1 MVFLALFV
9 AALCNTGLGGTVV
22 HERRA
27 TAPRGFVNHGPAH
40 PTQMLTLRLGL
51 APNNAA
57 GLDATL
63 ASISTP
69 GSPEF
74 RQWLSREEVKSY
86 LEPSAETLSALESFA
101 SANGLEY
108 QITAPNGDW
117 ATITLPV
124 SHADQLFDAEFTVF
138 SHRST
143 SENIART
150 LSVSLP
156 AHLVGHVEVIHP
168 TTDFTDHIKG
178 RLMPGPVPLK
188 RQADASC
195 DTSTAA
201 GVITPTCL
209 QALYGIPAAPATQSS
224 SHLLVAAYQGVH
236 AQIADISEFLTQFR
250 PDIPANT
257 TYNVLTTSGGSDP
270 QGPTPISFEA
280 NLDMEYTMGIA
291 TNVSVDF
298 LSVGNPIASLATSF
312 LDTTT
317 FIAGL
322 DNPPTVMT
330 TSWGGNEDSFDLSM
344 ATRICDGYKALGARG
359 ISVIFASG
367 DGGVHGG
374 HDSASVCETPF
385 IPVFPASCPWVT
397 SVGATFGWEEKAL
410 NLSSGGFSNYF
421 STPDYQTT
429 AVSNFL
435 QTGIPQ
441 NFTGVFNASGRGF
454 PDVAVQGW
462 DFAIL
467 DGGLTTPS
475 LGSGTSASSPLFAAI
490 IALVN
495 DRLVAA
501 GKPVLGFLNPF
512 LYSVA
517 QERGAFTDVT
527 EGRNTGYECPA
538 GGLAFD
544 AGVGWDPLSGWGS
557 PKFEELLAAAVDY

>member
-1 MVFLALFV
+1 MVLLGLFV
-9 AALCNTGLGGTVV
+9 AALCTTGLGRTVV
-22 HERRA
+22 RERRA
-27 TAPRGFVNHGPAH
+27 TAILGFVNHGPAH

-51 APNNAA
+51 APNDAA
-57 GLDATL
+57 GLDAKL

-86 LEPSAETLSALESFA
+86 LEPSADTLSALDSFA

-143 SENIART
+143 SENITRT

-156 AHLVGHVEVIHP
+156 AHLVGHVIHP

-201 GVITPTCL
+201 G
-209 QALYGIPAAPATQSS
+209 ALYGIPAAPATQSS
-224 SHLLVAAYQGVH
+224 SHLLVAAYQGVP

-257 TYNVLTTSGGSDP
+257 TYNVLTASG
-270 QGPTPISFEA
+270 GPTPISFEA

-344 ATRICDGYKALGARG
+344 AARICDGYKALGARG

-421 STPDYQTT
+421 PAPDYQTT

-435 QTGIPQ
+435 QTGIPE

-454 PDVAVQGW
+454 PDVAVQG
-462 DFAIL
+462 
-467 DGGLTTPS
+467 
-475 LGSGTSASSPLFAAI
+475 LGSGTRASSPLFAAI

-495 DRLVAA
+495 DCLVAA

-512 LYSVA
+512 LYGVA
-517 QERGAFTDVT
+517 QEQGI
-527 EGRNTGYECPA
+527 NTGYECPA
-538 GGLAFD
+538 GGLAFA

-557 PKFEELLAAAVDY
+557 PKFEELLAAAMDY